1 MSEPSRADGRP
12 DGQEGADRPIIRDKR
27 RIDPTTGSLREPAPF
42 AAGPGAPGSGSPGPD
57 APPQPAPT
65 DVGPEHGGVDA
76 RVAEL
81 TADVQRLSAEYANY
95 RKRVDRDREL
105 VREVATANVL
115 DALLPVLD
123 DLDRA
128 REHGDLTGAFK
139 SVGEALETTLT
150 KLGLERYGDVGE
162 RFDPTVHDALLH
174 EYSGDVDVPTCTAV
188 LQPGYRFAGR
198 IIRPARVAVTEPEP
212 EPIV

>member
-1 MSEPSRADGRP
+1 MSEPSRAGGPTDGR
-12 DGQEGADRPIIRDKR
+12 EGADRPIIRDKR
-27 RIDPTTGSLREPAPF
+27 RIDPTTGSLREPAPH
-42 AAGPGAPGSGSPGPD
+42 AAGPGARQE
-57 APPQPAPT
+57 PPQPAT
-65 DVGPEHGGVDA
+65 DEGPEHGGVDA

-81 TADVQRLSAEYANY
+81 TADVQRLSAEYSNY

-105 VREVATANVL
+105 VREIATANVL

-139 SVGEALETTLT
+139 SVGEALEAVLT
-150 KLGLERYGDVGE
+150 KLGLERFGEVGE
-162 RFDPTVHDALLH
+162 PFDPTVHEALLH
-174 EYSGDVDVPTCTAV
+174 NYAADVDVPTCTAV
-188 LQPGYRFAGR
+188 LQPGYRFGGR